1 MYGLPCWITGQ
12 QVVFFFFGSDDFFED
27 KFKHKNVQHLDMFLH
42 KLKDIYIN
50 VKWTLSHSKTLW
62 LCLQNHYGNMKEAQ
76 LLAFHVKVWDGHMR
90 ILGKAYPLRIQ
101 QGNHG
106 ETGQLWSFRYNNP
119 LRLRTCSA
127 QKITSSKRFCIFHI
141 YHQMYMFGNFSWNSR
156 ETQGP
161 TSGSTRV
168 FSPRDVEVIL
178 KSQGFWRLVTQHGV
192 LPGMAVMA
200 LEVAVAMFLWMKKKL
215 IQRGQPEKM
224 WGCKQLTATQC
235 LRRLDRL
242 GKIWPANLRLGTGF
256 LIWSKFS
263 LLSCREKARWGPNV
277 EKANQLHKNT
287 AAEKA
292 AKNRMNER
300 LRSCKV
306 LQADWSL
313 RQCDWDAKHFLQF
326 SQHSALLL
334 RILEI
339 FRWCCQERGCLG
351 PGPFS
356 FSNLVGHPPETE
368 TFAFLGW
375 TNPVPKC
382 QGDQHL
388 FKHLLK
394 GFAAFPKKQRLNGK
408 PPYHQGWKGVWTTTV
423 SDIGF

>member
-12 QVVFFFFGSDDFFED
+12 QVVFFFGSDDFFED

-161 TSGSTRV
+161 TSGAHGFFPQRCGGYPEITR
-168 FSPRDVEVIL
+168 
-178 KSQGFWRLVTQHGV
+178 
-192 LPGMAVMA
+192 
-200 LEVAVAMFLWMKKKL
+200 FLTVGHAAWGASWNGGDGLRSCCGNVSVDEEKKL

-235 LRRLDRL
+235 LEKIRSGCKKFDRHEM
-242 GKIWPANLRLGTGF
+242 RQFTGF
-256 LIWSKFS
+256 DLIQVFTAQLSRKPAGGQMSRKQTSFIRT
-263 LLSCREKARWGPNV
+263 LLRKRLPRTGWMNDCE
-277 EKANQLHKNT
+277 
-287 AAEKA
+287 A
-292 AKNRMNER
+292 AK
-300 LRSCKV
+300 C
-306 LQADWSL
+306 
-313 RQCDWDAKHFLQF
+313 
-326 SQHSALLL
+326 
-334 RILEI
+334 
-339 FRWCCQERGCLG
+339 
-351 PGPFS
+351 
-356 FSNLVGHPPETE
+356 
-368 TFAFLGW
+368 
-375 TNPVPKC
+375 
-382 QGDQHL
+382 
-388 FKHLLK
+388 
-394 GFAAFPKKQRLNGK
+394 
-408 PPYHQGWKGVWTTTV
+408 
-423 SDIGF
+423 